1 MVRDRNLWTSNVLGM
16 ATRCLVVAAG
26 AAILAASTI
35 TLVTPKPVLASPAF
49 TAQTKLPC
57 TRCHTAPTGGA
68 DKLTDFGK
76 EFQANGNKLKK

>member
-1 MVRDRNLWTSNVLGM
+1 MIRRRTSNLLAM
-16 ATRCLVVAAG
+16 AASRGVVAVG
-26 AAILAASTI
+26 TAILAATTI
-35 TLVTPKPVLASPAF
+35 ALVTPSPVLATPAF

>member
-1 MVRDRNLWTSNVLGM
+1 M
-16 ATRCLVVAAG
+16 AASCCGVAAG
-26 AAILAASTI
+26 AAILAATTI
-35 TLVTPKPVLASPAF
+35 ALVTPSPVLATPAF

-57 TRCHTAPTGGA
+57 TQCHTAPTGGA